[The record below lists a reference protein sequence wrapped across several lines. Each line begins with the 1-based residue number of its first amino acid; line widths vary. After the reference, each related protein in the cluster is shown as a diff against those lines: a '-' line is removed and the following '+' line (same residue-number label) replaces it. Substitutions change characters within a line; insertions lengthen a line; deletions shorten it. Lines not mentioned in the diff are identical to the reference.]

1 VVREFLKE
9 VIEKEG
15 RIITFKLGE
24 RGVKVMSE
32 FRDVHS
38 ELHEDIGTGVL
49 ASLVFSIF
57 MRRRIQRMY
66 VVVCVRH
73 SLYSSSHQKY

>member
-57 MRRRIQRMY
+57 DEKKNTKNVARKQRHTFF
-66 VVVCVRH
+66 VFFF
-73 SLYSSSHQKY
+73 S